1 MKGPGAAV
9 QVDEGA
15 GRVRAKG
22 DRGVR
27 DAEERGDREGRP
39 WVRRRGR
46 LRLVTPAQ
54 EDAGAAKRGTGE
66 EGSAA
71 ERGNS

>member
-1 MKGPGAAV
+1 MSITHNSYHKAYLMKGPGAAV

-39 WVRRRGR
+39 
-46 LRLVTPAQ
+46 
-54 EDAGAAKRGTGE
+54 
-66 EGSAA
+66 
-71 ERGNS
+71 